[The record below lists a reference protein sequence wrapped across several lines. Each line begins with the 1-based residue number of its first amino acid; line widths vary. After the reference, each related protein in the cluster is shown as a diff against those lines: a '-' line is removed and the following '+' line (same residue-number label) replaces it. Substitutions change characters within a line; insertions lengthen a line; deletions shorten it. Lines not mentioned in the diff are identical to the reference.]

1 MKQEPAAGQK
11 LLKWVGDTL
20 EVNVFCAAKELGR
33 GTMVFRTNIGA
44 AAIHQA
50 EVLAHVDENR
60 LISGDDWHDVPMTA
74 CGKGKWTVRIPLL
87 EVGVFEGKACFIR
100 EDDPTPVC
108 TLTLTFKQMN

>member
-87 EVGVFEGKACFIR
+87 ILQIARLQVPELRCMFIQTVRQMKKA
-100 EDDPTPVC
+100 
-108 TLTLTFKQMN
+108 LAL